1 MRRPCA
7 AVLFAAACDV
17 AVTVGYNEVGV
28 VSPQSCPADALLRE
42 CSGQGC
48 VVAEL
53 SAAQMGRE
61 TLAVDAEHIY
71 FLRPDNVI
79 ARMPVLGGP
88 MEDLT
93 SVDAGLE
100 RLTIDDEFV
109 YWTEHNATILRVP
122 KTGGDAELVKTIF
135 GNPVSIAA
143 HGDELYVALPEQDV
157 VAMVSKRTGAETRLA
172 GQDGPA
178 DLGVDAEHVFWIN
191 QGIAGAATGELV
203 RAPLGNLE
211 DAEVLRSGLADPL
224 SLGVTAD
231 AIVWAT
237 YDRVFRLPRGG
248 DEPQMFE
255 VQPSAEDPSGLG
267 EPKGVT
273 EFDGIL
279 YVAGAGGFFRIRV
292 ADGDVL
298 ALEGRSITGLA
309 TACDGI
315 YLVGWYEPL
324 LFRYGR

>member
-17 AVTVGYNEVGV
+17 SVTVGYNEVGV
-28 VSPQSCPADALLRE
+28 VSPQSCPSDALLRE

-61 TLAVDAEHIY
+61 TIAVDAEHIY

-93 SVDAGLE
+93 SVDAGLQ

-109 YWTEHNATILRVP
+109 YWTEYNATILRVS

-143 HGDELYVALPEQDV
+143 HDDELYVAMPEQGV
-157 VAMVSKRTGAETRLA
+157 VAMVSKSTGAETRLA
-172 GQDGPA
+172 GQDRPV
-178 DLGVDAEHVFWIN
+178 DLGVDAEHVVWIN

-211 DAEVLRSGLADPL
+211 DAEVIRSGLEHPIR
-224 SLGVTAD
+224 LGVTAD

-237 YDRVFRLPRGG
+237 FDRVFRLPRGG
-248 DEPQMFE
+248 AEPQVFE
-255 VQPSAEDPSGLG
+255 AEFGD
-267 EPKGVT
+267 PKGVT

-279 YVAGAGGFFRIRV
+279 YAAGAGGFFRIRV
-292 ADGDVL
+292 ADGDAL
-298 ALEGRSITGLA
+298 ALDRRGITGLA
-309 TACDGI
+309 PACDGI
-315 YLVGWYEPL
+315 YFVGWYEPL

>member
-1 MRRPCA
+1 MRA
-7 AVLFAAACDV
+7 ALLFAGACDLAACDV
-17 AVTVGYNEVGV
+17 AVTVGYNEAPGL
-28 VSPQSCPADALLRE
+28 VSPQSCPSDALLGE
-42 CSGQGC
+42 CSRQGC
-48 VVAEL
+48 VVVEL

-61 TLAVDAEHIY
+61 TIAVDTEYIY
-71 FLRPDNVI
+71 FVRPDNVI
-79 ARMPVLGGP
+79 ARMPTLGGP
-88 MEDLT
+88 IEDL
-93 SVDAGLE
+93 AIAAPGLE
-100 RLTIDDEFV
+100 RLTLDDEFV

-122 KTGGDAELVKTIF
+122 KTGGDAAIVKTIS

-143 HGDELYVALPEQDV
+143 HEDELYIALTEQGA
-157 VAMVSKRTGAETRLA
+157 VAMVSKSTGAETQLA
-172 GQDGPA
+172 GQDRPV
-178 DLGVDAEHVFWIN
+178 DLGVDAEHVVWIN
-191 QGIAGAATGELV
+191 QGLPGGATGELV

-211 DAEVLRSGLADPL
+211 DAEVIRSGLEEPL

-237 YDRVFRLPRGG
+237 WDRAFRLPRGG
-248 DEPQMFE
+248 GEPQLFE
-255 VQPSAEDPSGLG
+255 ADFG

-279 YVAGAGGFFRIRV
+279 YVAGAAGFFRIRL

-298 ALEGRSITGLA
+298 ALDRRGITGLA

-324 LFRYGR
+324 LLRYGR

>member
-1 MRRPCA
+1 MHRRCA
-7 AVLFAAACDV
+7 ALLFAGVCDLAACDV
-17 AVTVGYNEVGV
+17 AVTVGYNESPAV
-28 VSPQSCPADALLRE
+28 VSPETCPSDARLRE
-42 CSGQGC
+42 CSQEGC

-61 TLAVDAEHIY
+61 TIAVDAEHIY

-79 ARMPVLGGP
+79 ARMPTLGGP
-88 MEDLT
+88 IEDLT
-93 SVDAGLE
+93 SVDAGLQ

-109 YWTEHNATILRVP
+109 YWTQYNATISRVP

-135 GNPVSIAA
+135 GNPSSIAA
-143 HGDELYVALPEQDV
+143 HDDLLYVALPEQNEV
-157 VAMVSKRTGAETRLA
+157 VTVSKHTGAEMRLP
-172 GQDGPA
+172 GQARPM
-178 DLGVDAEHVFWIN
+178 DLGVDTEHVYWIN

-203 RAPLGNLE
+203 RAPLGGLA
-211 DAEVLRSGLADPL
+211 DAEVIVSDLEFPIR
-224 SLGVTAD
+224 LGVTAD

-237 YDRVFRLPRGG
+237 FDRVFRLPRGG
-248 DEPQMFE
+248 DEPQLFE
-255 VQPSAEDPSGLG
+255 AELG
-267 EPKGVT
+267 DPKGVT

-279 YVAGAGGFFRIRV
+279 YVAGAAGFLRIRV
-292 ADGDVL
+292 ADGDAL
-298 ALEGRSITGLA
+298 ALHGQSITGLA

>member
-1 MRRPCA
+1 MRRPRA
-7 AVLFAAACDV
+7 AILLAAACDV

-28 VSPQSCPADALLRE
+28 VSPQSCPSDARLRE
-42 CSGQGC
+42 CSGENC

-71 FLRPDNVI
+71 FVRPDNVI

-100 RLTIDDEFV
+100 RITIDDAFV

-122 KTGGDAELVKTIF
+122 KTGGDAALVKTIF

-143 HGDELYVALPEQDV
+143 HADELYVAMPEQGV
-157 VAMVSKRTGAETRLA
+157 VAMVSKTTGAETRLA
-172 GQDGPA
+172 GQDRPV
-178 DLGVDAEHVFWIN
+178 DLGVDAEHVYWIN
-191 QGIAGAATGELV
+191 EGIAGAATGELV

-211 DAEVLRSGLADPL
+211 DAEVIRSGLADPL
-224 SLGVTAD
+224 ALGVTAD

-248 DEPQMFE
+248 GEPQMFE
-255 VQPSAEDPSGLG
+255 VELG

-279 YVAGAGGFFRIRV
+279 YVAGAAGFIRIRL
-292 ADGDVL
+292 ADGDAL